1 MDKNRKAPKRPVK
14 IGTGFAFSLLERTL
28 HEGLARR
35 DFGTS
40 HLEQVIAF
48 FGGHPVTCV
57 YCGESPQ
64 RWDHLVPVRRGGETV
79 IGNMVPAC
87 ARCDDSKQ
95 ALSVEEWWTS
105 TRRHSPASRE
115 ADGQAERLAKLR
127 AYAAHFGYEPRRLEE
142 RLTNEEEAQLQK
154 IRRTAGSLREEIESL
169 VRMYGQRTRTEGST
183 S

>member
-1 MDKNRKAPKRPVK
+1 MDTTLKVPKRPVK
-14 IGTGFAFSLLERTL
+14 IGTGFAFSILDRML
-28 HEGLARR
+28 HECLALR

-40 HLEQVIAF
+40 QMELVIAF
-48 FGGHPVTCV
+48 FGGHPAACV

-64 RWDHLVPVRRGGETV
+64 RWDHLVPVRAGGETV

-95 ALSVEEWWTS
+95 ALTFEEWWTS
-105 TRRHSPASRE
+105 SRRHSPAGRE
-115 ADGQAERLAKLR
+115 AEGKAERLEKLR

-142 RLTNEEEAQLQK
+142 RLTTEEAAHLHR
-154 IRRTAGSLREEIESL
+154 IRQTAGSLREEIEAL
-169 VRMYGQRTRTEGST
+169 VRMYVNRTRTEGRT